1 MYVNLQKHMKKS
13 LKIFVAAKFFKFL
26 EFSETRQLGVSTV
39 SLTCTVTLTYTGM
52 LRFIPLRNSL
62 VDDAPGYHSAS
73 IRSALSSSS
82 SADALLNDDA
92 SSSSGKHALSD
103 NNKQYLYSNVSG
115 KEGPICWK
123 CSGKGETKGKHQYDI
138 CKICRGSKN
147 LSSKILNEGSQRH
160 RGIKVTMQSMPSGW
174 LPSGPPCANKG
185 SIEGDS
191 LIDSAPDGVQ
201 LCVLIGDW
209 RIFQCIGGHRWTTDD
224 LVTAWVAGKTFRDS
238 ALDGSC
244 SSSNSSSSGQPR
256 RALDLGCGN
265 GSVLLMMAWQFPSIS
280 CVGMEARRE
289 AVKLAKRSVAYN
301 CGSDNSRVRVVNRD
315 FRWIYHKKHSN
326 STRGDTEGSVDITE
340 DAGFHEDDCHN
351 DDDGRDDVFDNAKFD
366 IITGTPPYFKV
377 DFDVDKG
384 TSVVHQAIIRE
395 GGMPTCK
402 ESAPARCEFRGGI
415 EAYCK
420 AASVALSSGGVFT
433 VCENWMNHG
442 RVLTAASASRLTIFR
457 MQRVVGRE
465 GKPPLFCVYS
475 MTTRHRSSFS
485 DDDDD
490 EEEEK
495 EEKDDR
501 RSTSVRTGDNDA
513 TASAE
518 FEDDLIVRDRAGAWT
533 AQYLLVLRDLS
544 YPTVV
549 ASTL

>member
-1 MYVNLQKHMKKS
+1 M
-13 LKIFVAAKFFKFL
+13 
-26 EFSETRQLGVSTV
+26 
-39 SLTCTVTLTYTGM
+39 
-52 LRFIPLRNSL
+52 
-62 VDDAPGYHSAS
+62 
-73 IRSALSSSS
+73 
-82 SADALLNDDA
+82 
-92 SSSSGKHALSD
+92 
-103 NNKQYLYSNVSG
+103 
-115 KEGPICWK
+115 
-123 CSGKGETKGKHQYDI
+123 
-138 CKICRGSKN
+138 
-147 LSSKILNEGSQRH
+147 
-160 RGIKVTMQSMPSGW
+160 
-174 LPSGPPCANKG
+174 
-185 SIEGDS
+185 
-191 LIDSAPDGVQ
+191 
-201 LCVLIGDW
+201 
-209 RIFQCIGGHRWTTDD
+209 
-224 LVTAWVAGKTFRDS
+224 
-238 ALDGSC
+238 SC
-244 SSSNSSSSGQPR
+244 SSSNSSSCQPR
-256 RALDLGCGN
+256 SALDLGCGN
-265 GSVLLMMAWQFPSIS
+265 GAVLLMMAWQFPSIS

-289 AVKLAKRSVAYN
+289 AVELAKRSIAYK
-301 CGSDNSRVRVVNRD
+301 CGSDNSRVRVVNKD
-315 FRWIYHKKHSN
+315 FRWIYHIEHSN

-340 DAGFHEDDCHN
+340 DAGFHDGDGHN
-351 DDDGRDDVFDNAKFD
+351 DDDGRDDGFDNAKFD

-377 DFDVDKG
+377 DFDVDKD

-442 RVLTAASASRLTIFR
+442 RVLTAATASRLTIFR

-465 GKPPLFCVYS
+465 GKLPLFCVYS

-485 DDDDD
+485 DDDE

-495 EEKDDR
+495 EKDDR
-501 RSTSVRTGDNDA
+501 RSTSVRTSDNAA